1 MVFTFDHS
9 DNYYSKENYDDDK
22 DLEMRKVEFN
32 RHRRSS
38 HVDKALQRLDTC
50 ITNQELVKL
59 KETFTEFRHLEGCPL
74 TDTSKFS
81 ALHSGRRSVCGDT
94 TSRSR
99 LYST

>member
-9 DNYYSKENYDDDK
+9 DNYYSKENADEDFETK
-22 DLEMRKVEFN
+22 KVEFN

-38 HVDKALQRLDTC
+38 HVEKALQRLDTGV
-50 ITNQELVKL
+50 TNKELVKL
-59 KETFTEFRHLEGCPL
+59 KEKFTEFRHLEGCPV

-81 ALHSGRRSVCGDT
+81 ALHTGRRTDCGDT